1 MIRLIVFIIG
11 YVFGLFQTGYIYGK
25 MNGIDIRKSGS
36 GNAGTTNALRTLGLK
51 AGLITLAGDLGKCI
65 LAVLLTWL
73 LFHKQYPD
81 LVPLLKIW
89 TSAGV
94 IIGHDFPFYLG
105 FKGGKGIAATGG
117 MIIAFGDPL
126 LIIIGL
132 AVFISLFLI
141 THYVS
146 LASLCL
152 SISFLAGVIIRGSL
166 GRYGMLQPQRMELYL
181 IVVVLTAIAF
191 YGHRGN
197 IDRLIHGCERK
208 TYLYKKSDL

>member
-1 MIRLIVFIIG
+1 MIRLIVFLIG
-11 YVFGLFQTGYIYGK
+11 YVFGLIQTGYIYGK
-25 MNGIDIRKSGS
+25 MKGIDIRQQGS

-65 LAVLLTWL
+65 IAVLVTWL
-73 LFHKQYPD
+73 LFHNKYPD
-81 LVPLLKIW
+81 MVPLLKIW

-126 LIIIGL
+126 LILIGIG
-132 AVFISLFLI
+132 AVFSLVWI
-141 THYVS
+141 TNYVS

-152 SISFLAGVIIRGSL
+152 SISFLAGVVIRGAL
-166 GRYGMLQPQRMELYL
+166 GCYGMTQPQRIELFV
-181 IVVVLTAIAF
+181 IVIILTAIAF

-208 TYLYKKSDL
+208 TYLNKKSDL

>member
-11 YVFGLFQTGYIYGK
+11 YVFGLIQTGYIYGR

-126 LIIIGL
+126 LIVIGL
-132 AVFISLFLI
+132 AVFISLFVI

-166 GRYGMLQPQRMELYL
+166 GRYGMLQPQRLELYL
-181 IVVVLTAIAF
+181 IVVVLTVIAF

-197 IDRLIHGCERK
+197 IDRLVHGCERK
-208 TYLYKKSDL
+208 TYLHKKSDL

>member
-1 MIRLIVFIIG
+1 MVRILCLVIG
-11 YVFGLFQTGYIYGK
+11 YAFGLFQTGYLYGRL
-25 MNGIDIRKSGS
+25 NGIDIRKEGS

-65 LAVLLTWL
+65 VAVLVTWL
-73 LFHKQYPD
+73 LFRNRYPD
-81 LVPLLKIW
+81 LIPLIKIW

-94 IIGHDFPFYLG
+94 IIGHDFPFYMH

-117 MIIAFGDPL
+117 MIIAFGDPVLIAAGL
-126 LIIIGL
+126 LI
-132 AVFISLFLI
+132 FIALFLI

-152 SISFLAGVIIRGSL
+152 SASFMIGILVRGIHGV
-166 GRYGMLQPQRMELYL
+166 YGMTQACRIELYI
-181 IVVVLTAIAF
+181 IVAVLTAIAY

-197 IDRLIHGCERK
+197 ISRLLHGNERL
-208 TYLYKKSDL
+208 TYLTGKH

>member
-191 YGHRGN
+191 YGHRGD